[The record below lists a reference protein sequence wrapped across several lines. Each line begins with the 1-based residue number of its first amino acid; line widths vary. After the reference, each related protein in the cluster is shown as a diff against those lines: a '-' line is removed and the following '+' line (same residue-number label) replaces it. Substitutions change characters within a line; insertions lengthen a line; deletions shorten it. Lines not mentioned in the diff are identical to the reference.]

1 MLGSRSWTKSR
12 ISNSSNSSPFSHIW
26 HISPHTVDV
35 AIPTPVHLYNHSMGG
50 VDLNDQLRSYYP
62 SGRSGKKWW
71 RFIFWYLLDVSIC
84 NAFIVEGQSSHRASS
99 RSRRSLLSFKLEL
112 AKQLIGG
119 FCGRKKYAGKKR
131 KSTNL
136 DNALSLP
143 NLPGHR
149 EVKLEGRKGA
159 CINCSVCGRRNPS
172 AVLRKLY
179 LDVIGVGSISV
190 VVGASWSIIQRIHM
204 CKSVTFM
211 YHQFVP
217 LPLFYVYLNA
227 PPITFSS

>member
-1 MLGSRSWTKSR
+1 
-12 ISNSSNSSPFSHIW
+12 
-26 HISPHTVDV
+26 
-35 AIPTPVHLYNHSMGG
+35 MGG

-84 NAFIVEGQSSHRASS
+84 NAFIVEGESSHRASS

-119 FCGRKKYAGKKR
+119 FCGRKKYTGKKR

-149 EVKLEGRKGA
+149 EGSWREGREQHA
-159 CINCSVCGRRNPS
+159 STARSVVAETHQ

-217 LPLFYVYLNA
+217 LPLVYMF
-227 PPITFSS
+227 I